1 MCDAAAAALA
11 EPPPIDLSL
20 KDVAATA
27 EWTERLGGISLAP
40 GHVRVPFGARVETLA
55 GFAEGGWWVQDLAA
69 SLPARVLGAKAGDRV
84 LDLCA
89 APGGKTMQLAAL
101 GAAVTAVELNSSRLA
116 RLREKIGRASCRER
130 VCQYVSISVVA
141 V

>member
-1 MCDAAAAALA
+1 MRISDWSSDVCSSDL
-11 EPPPIDLSL
+11 LSL

-69 SLPARVLGAKAGDRV
+69 SLPARVLGARAGDRV

-89 APGGKTMQLAAL
+89 APGGKTIDRKSKR
-101 GAAVTAVELNSSRLA
+101 LNSSP
-116 RLREKIGRASCRER
+116 SCAYRMPPP
-130 VCQYVSISVVA
+130 A
-141 V
+141 W